1 MIWNPLRWNLLL
13 SDVTPTVAYASTHIE
28 LVTTS
33 YRCVNR
39 LHTYT
44 HAPESIC
51 WFFLQVSV
59 FLIIFTWSNHV
70 LTHTY
75 IHTHTRSLLFQQT
88 LLNRR
93 IKRITYLSKWIETS
107 SWFWYI
113 LGFWKQ
119 GRKMQR
125 PKLSMELYCSY
136 QAREWVSLRQ
146 SVLSACE
153 NYVRFDSICGYVGS
167 TSLESLSVC
176 VQPDHL
182 YQ

>member
-1 MIWNPLRWNLLL
+1 MLI
-13 SDVTPTVAYASTHIE
+13 DYIHTHMPQHQYIDS
-28 LVTTS
+28 LYKYQYFSS
-33 YRCVNR
+33 YS
-39 LHTYT
+39 LDQ
-44 HAPESIC
+44 IMC
-51 WFFLQVSV
+51 W
-59 FLIIFTWSNHV
+59 H
-70 LTHTY
+70 THTY
-75 IHTHTRSLLFQQT
+75 THTRSLLFQQT